1 MLKEKREVIKHSA
14 AIQIENT
21 VSLLQRK
28 TWNVLF
34 ANAYDELPTHEEH
47 TVNVQALM
55 SILDYDSTNQAHL
68 KKSIKNLVT
77 TGVEWN
83 LLDKDK
89 LIEWGVTTLLAFAK
103 IRDGACTYSYS
114 SEMRRR
120 LHNPA
125 MYARISLELQNKF
138 TSKHALALFELF
150 QDYFDESR
158 QFGETPFIE
167 ISTFRK
173 LMGVGDKYPTFK
185 QLNERIIKKS
195 IKEIQEVTDYM
206 IGMEYKRIGR
216 KVVAVKFKIT
226 FIPKIN
232 IEEEQSEM
240 FEDTERFPP
249 LVAEMVKAGI
259 HRNKTMR
266 IWSQGWKSVEAKDR
280 PRDVE
285 FAEYVREKI
294 DLLEIDYARG
304 KIEDKGAWLVGA
316 IRDNYYHPTYK
327 KRARAQRIREQI
339 QEMEQEAKKIKEQQ
353 AMREFE
359 ILEPLFTN
367 ENLEQAFEGLQKSP
381 SFQNEW
387 NDYAHDI
394 RKGMEKSQW
403 FKAGL
408 RLRIKAANIEI
419 FAVLDEYQER
429 IQKIESQIQQLK
441 AKQRGN

>member
-206 IGMEYKRIGR
+206 VDVEYKRIGR
-216 KVVAVKFKIT
+216 KVVAVKFKIA

-316 IRDNYYHPTYK
+316 IRDNYYHSTYK

-339 QEMEQEAKKIKEQQ
+339 QELEQEAKKIKEQQ
-353 AMREFE
+353 AIREFE

-367 ENLEQAFEGLQKSP
+367 ENLEQAFEGLQQSP

-408 RLRIKAANIEI
+408 RLRIKAANILI

-429 IQKIESQIQQLK
+429 IQKIESQIQRLK